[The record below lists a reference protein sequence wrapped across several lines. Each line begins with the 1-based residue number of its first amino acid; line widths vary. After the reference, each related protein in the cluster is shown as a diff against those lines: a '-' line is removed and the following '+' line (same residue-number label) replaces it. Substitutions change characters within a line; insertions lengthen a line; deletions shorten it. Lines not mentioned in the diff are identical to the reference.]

1 MFKRMF
7 SLFMSIVLVM
17 SMSTGFAKAYNQED
31 LMTGS
36 FEFDGEI
43 YTYKYREADGQVV
56 YAEIGEDVIER
67 EGNVIYVNGLK
78 VASYTDTP
86 IVTSSSKG
94 LLSIENSVTPR
105 SGWMWTESGNR
116 SDYQTVAYD
125 TNLRNIWVYPKFCV
139 NTAER

>member
-43 YTYKYREADGQVV
+43 
-56 YAEIGEDVIER
+56 
-67 EGNVIYVNGLK
+67 
-78 VASYTDTP
+78 
-86 IVTSSSKG
+86 
-94 LLSIENSVTPR
+94 
-105 SGWMWTESGNR
+105 
-116 SDYQTVAYD
+116 
-125 TNLRNIWVYPKFCV
+125 
-139 NTAER
+139 